1 MMLPSNLVKGTNQIL
16 TKVSRS
22 SVIHH
27 GDHDQHRRGDLRR
40 RSSLSTGVMRRF
52 PAPAVKAAGKLELRQ
67 NVPAVMTVNDFQQR
81 KGDGG
86 EALCDD
92 EFVVSLSP
100 EWYAGRARCG
110 RTIHIPPTST

>member
-1 MMLPSNLVKGTNQIL
+1 
-16 TKVSRS
+16 
-22 SVIHH
+22 
-27 GDHDQHRRGDLRR
+27 
-40 RSSLSTGVMRRF
+40 MRRF
-52 PAPAVKAAGKLELRQ
+52 PAPAVKAAGKFELRQ
-67 NVPAVMTVNDFQQR
+67 NVPAMMTVNDFQQG

-110 RTIHIPPTST
+110 RTIRIADSSNLHIDAKVVDKCAGCEHRVG